1 MPLWFFKSQ
10 KYIFKNRFK
19 LLKNA
24 MDKKDNNLI
33 VYRCSIVII
42 QLIKNRSWLHAKTER
57 KTTANF
63 VFR

>member
-24 MDKKDNNLI
+24 MDKKDNN
-33 VYRCSIVII
+33 SIPMFYSYNSIN
-42 QLIKNRSWLHAKTER
+42 QK
-57 KTTANF
+57 
-63 VFR
+63 